1 MRFIQV
7 NINHCEAAQCLLRQT
22 VVESKIDVALL
33 SEPYETLE
41 SPTWVN
47 DATKTASIWV
57 VDGKIPTNSL
67 TSMTGFVRTNISGI
81 TIYSCYIAPRYSI
94 DEFRNIV
101 DSLSFDI
108 SKQQKVLITGDF
120 NAWAVDWGCPRTNSR
135 GKVLLEA
142 FANLDIVLL
151 NEGSEHTFSRN
162 GVGSVIDIAFAS
174 SNMASSIKWGISDIY
189 THSDHKAIL
198 LDYLSSHKT
207 IYHPYKEVRG
217 WKCNIFDREMF
228 RACLENE
235 KIEGPPEEAA
245 KTLIS
250 KVSQACNMSMI
261 KRKPGQQRKPV
272 YWWSENIAQLRRE
285 CIRARRDFTRSRG
298 HSANIERQ
306 EILRLKRKELKNAIK
321 KSKKECF
328 LRICDDL
335 DANPFGLAYK
345 IVMKRL
351 KSHNIVT
358 PRDPVV
364 LRKITSCLFPPQSI
378 ITWSRTPVEE
388 DMSFPPVS
396 SIEIRQASS
405 NLQDKKA
412 PGLDGIPNLIV
423 KEVAESYPNY
433 LIDLFNSC
441 FEHSTFP
448 SIWKRQ
454 KLILLPKDNKPL
466 DEPSSFR
473 PICLI
478 DTFGKLLESIICN
491 RLRENVELANGLSD
505 HQFGFR
511 KGRSTVDAIKLLVET
526 ARQTINKRS
535 CLNDYCVVVTLD
547 VKNAFNS
554 ANWAKIIQALQ
565 NLNIPQYLLSVIQDY
580 FTGRVVYYDTDDGP
594 KNFKATGGV
603 PQGSVLG
610 PLLWNVMYNGI
621 LQLNLPAGVKTIGF
635 ADDIALLIVAAELDV
650 AKTMTNASVG
660 VVKSWLSSMG
670 LTLAEHKTEVVVI
683 SSRRARQYINI
694 NVGECEIAS
703 KDSLK
708 YLGMIIDSKLS
719 FNSHIKYVEAKA
731 RASAVSLC
739 RIMPNT
745 RGPKY
750 HRRRILAE
758 VVKSIILY
766 ASPIWSRSMK
776 FRTYCSR
783 LNSVYRLIALRVC
796 CAYRTVSDEA
806 AFVIAGMAPV
816 DLLAR
821 ETSYIYEDGNTKEE
835 ARAKT
840 ITNWQSR
847 WSETTKG
854 RWTYSLIPDIRGWVD
869 RKHGDVDYYVAQFL
883 SGHGCYQQYLHRFR
897 LSDTPLCSCCY
908 DQIEDAEHV
917 FFFCPRFN
925 LERENLQ
932 IQLGTEI
939 GVSNIIQ
946 LMKRST
952 TDWGHVACYVKHV
965 LLELRRRLETSQG

>member
-1 MRFIQV
+1 MRFLQLNV
-7 NINHCEAAQCLLRQT
+7 NHCEAAQCLLRQT
-22 VVESKIDVALL
+22 IAELKIDVALL
-33 SEPYETLE
+33 SEPYEIME
-41 SPTWVN
+41 SPSWAN
-47 DATKTASIWV
+47 DTTMTASIWAAN
-57 VDGKIPTNSL
+57 GTILKNSL
-67 TSMTGFVRTNISGI
+67 TSATGFVRTNLNGI

-101 DSLSFDI
+101 DNLSFDI
-108 SKQQKVLITGDF
+108 ANQQKVLIAGDF
-120 NAWAVDWGCPRTNSR
+120 NAWAVEWGCPRTNSR
-135 GKVLLEA
+135 GRVLLEA
-142 FANLDIVLL
+142 FANLDIALL
-151 NEGSEHTFSRN
+151 NEGNEHTFSRN
-162 GVGSVIDIAFAS
+162 GFGSIIDIAFAS
-174 SNMASSIKWGISDIY
+174 SNVLSSIKWGISDVY
-189 THSDHKAIL
+189 THSDHNAIL
-198 LDYLSSHKT
+198 IDYLNSPRKT
-207 IYHPYKEVRG
+207 IHHPYKEVHG
-217 WKCNIFDREMF
+217 WKCHIFDREMF
-228 RACLENE
+228 RACLVNE

-250 KVSQACNMSMI
+250 KVTQACNMSMI
-261 KRKPGQQRKPV
+261 KRKPGRQRKPV

-298 HSANIERQ
+298 HSVNVEMQ
-306 EILRLKRKELKNAIK
+306 ENLRLKRKELKNAIK

-328 LRICDDL
+328 LKICDDL
-335 DANPFGLAYK
+335 DASPFGLAYK
-345 IVMKRL
+345 IVMKKL
-351 KSHNIVT
+351 KAYNAVT
-358 PRDPVV
+358 PSDPVV
-364 LRKITSCLFPPQSI
+364 LREITSCLFPPQSTT
-378 ITWSRTPVEE
+378 TWNRTPVEE
-388 DMSFPPVS
+388 DISFPPVS

-405 NLQDKKA
+405 MLQDKKA

-423 KEVAESYPNY
+423 KEVVESYPDY
-433 LIDLFNSC
+433 LVDLFNSC

-454 KLILLPKDNKPL
+454 KLILLPKYNKPL

-478 DTFGKLLESIICN
+478 DTFGKLLESIICK
-491 RLRENVELANGLSD
+491 RLQESVELANGLSD
-505 HQFGFR
+505 YQFGFR
-511 KGRSTVDAIKLLVET
+511 KGKSTVDAIKLLVET
-526 ARQTINKRS
+526 AGQTINKRR

-565 NLNIPQYLLSVIQDY
+565 NLNVPQYLLSVIQDY
-580 FTGRVVYYDTDDGP
+580 FMDRVVYYNTDDGL

-621 LQLNLPAGVKTIGF
+621 LHLNLPVGVKTIGF
-635 ADDIALLIVAAELDV
+635 ADDIALLIVAAELNEARTV
-650 AKTMTNASVG
+650 TNASVG
-660 VVKSWLSSMG
+660 VVKSWLNSMG
-670 LTLAEHKTEVVVI
+670 LALAEHKTEVVVI
-683 SSRRARQYINI
+683 SSRRTIEYMKI
-694 NVGECEIAS
+694 NVGECEIIS

-708 YLGMIIDSKLS
+708 YLGMIIDRKLS

-731 RASAVSLC
+731 RATVASLC

-766 ASPIWSRSMK
+766 ASPIWAVSMRFK
-776 FRTYCSR
+776 TYCGK

-816 DLLAR
+816 DLLAK
-821 ETSYIYEDGNTKEE
+821 EALYIHEDGNTKEE

-840 ITNWQSR
+840 LEYWQRR
-847 WSETTKG
+847 WTATTKG
-854 RWTYSLIPDIRGWVD
+854 RWTHSLIPDIKIWVE
-869 RKHGDVDYYVAQFL
+869 RKYGDVDYYLAQFL
-883 SGHGCYQQYLHRFR
+883 SGHGSYRQYLYRFR
-897 LSDTPLCSCCY
+897 LTDTPLCPCCY

-925 LERENLQ
+925 LERENLLRQ
-932 IQLGTEI
+932 IGTEI
-939 GVSNIIQ
+939 RVNNIIQ

-952 TDWGHVACYVKHV
+952 ADWGHIVCYIKLV
-965 LLELRRRLETSQG
+965 LLELRRNIETT